1 MVREN
6 ALKYHQNNG
15 IGNGKIETIPKVSVK
30 TREELSLA
38 YTPGVA
44 VPCLEIA
51 DMEEKVFDYTIKG
64 NTVLVVS
71 DGSAVLGLGNIGCK
85 GSIPVMEGK
94 ALLFKIFGGVDAYP
108 IVLDS
113 QDTETIIRTVELISP
128 IAGGINLEDIS
139 APRCFEI
146 ETRLSKNLSIPVF
159 HDDQHGTAVVSLG
172 GLMNALKIVGK
183 NIDEVK
189 IVVNGSGA
197 AGIAVTRLMLFAGAK
212 NVILCDTKGA
222 IYDGRTNNMNSMKD
236 EIALATNPDKEKGL
250 LADVIRGAD
259 VFIGLSAKGALTY
272 DMVKTMGTKPVIFA
286 MANPDPEIM
295 PDEAKAAGAVIIATG
310 RSDFPNQVNNC
321 LGFPAIFRGLL
332 DVRAMSVTQNM
343 KKAAAEAIASRI
355 TANDLDKGK
364 IIPSVYDFEVFAYE
378 AEAVGQQAI
387 ADGVARLKPEKDA
400 IFYNM
405 LNILKEN
412 RRRFFGEAI

>member
-1 MVREN
+1 VREK
-6 ALKYHQNNG
+6 ALEYHRNNG

-30 TREELSLA
+30 SREELSLA

-51 DMEEKVFDYTIKG
+51 GNEEKVYDYTIKG

-71 DGSAVLGLGNIGCK
+71 DGSAVLGLGNIGCR

-94 ALLFKIFGGVDAYP
+94 ALLFRIFGGVDAYP

-146 ETRLSKNLSIPVF
+146 EDRLTENLNIPIF
-159 HDDQHGTAVVSLG
+159 HDDQHGTAVVSLA

-183 NIDEVK
+183 KIDEIKV
-189 IVVNGSGA
+189 VVNGSGA
-197 AGIAVTRLMLFAGAK
+197 AGIACTKLMLYAGAK

-222 IYDGRTNNMNSMKD
+222 IYTGRTQNMNSMKD
-236 EIALATNPDKEKGL
+236 EIARSTNPSNEKGL
-250 LADVIRGAD
+250 LGDVIKGAD
-259 VFIGLSAKGALTY
+259 VFLGLSAKGALTGE
-272 DMVKTMGTKPVIFA
+272 MVKTMAPKAIVFA
-286 MANPDPEIM
+286 MANPDPEIL
-295 PDEAKAAGAVIIATG
+295 PDGALASGAAVVATG

-332 DVRAMSVTQNM
+332 DVRAKRVTEEM
-343 KKAAAEAIASRI
+343 KRAAALAIAGRI
-355 TANDLDKGK
+355 TPNDLDQGV
-364 IIPSVYDFEVFAYE
+364 IIPSVYDFDVFAYE
-378 AEAVGQQAI
+378 AEAVGQQAVE
-387 ADGVARLKPEKDA
+387 DGVARINLEKGV
-400 IFYNM
+400 IFNNM
-405 LNILKEN
+405 MNILEEN
-412 RRRFFGEAI
+412 KRRFFGENV

>member
-1 MVREN
+1 MREH

-51 DMEEKVFDYTIKG
+51 DAEEKVFDYTIKG

-71 DGSAVLGLGNIGCK
+71 DGSAVLGLGNIGCR

-108 IVLDS
+108 IVLDT

-139 APRCFEI
+139 APRCFDI
-146 ETRLSKNLSIPVF
+146 ETRLSKNLSIPIF

-172 GLMNALKIVGK
+172 GLINALKIVGK

-197 AGIAVTRLMLFAGAK
+197 AGIAVTRLMLHGGAK

-222 IYDGRTNNMNSMKD
+222 IFEGRTNNMNPMKE
-236 EIALATNPDKEKGL
+236 EIARATNPDKEQGL
-250 LADVIRGAD
+250 LSDVVRGAD
-259 VFIGLSAKGALTY
+259 VFLGLSAKGALTSE
-272 DMVKTMGTKPVIFA
+272 MVKTMGTKPIIFA
-286 MANPDPEIM
+286 MANPDPEIL
-295 PDEAKAAGAVIIATG
+295 PDEAKAAGAAVVATG

-332 DVRAMSVTQNM
+332 DVRAMSVTENM
-343 KKAAAEAIASRI
+343 KQAAAEAIALRI
-355 TANDLDKGK
+355 TQNDLDKGK

-412 RRRFFGEAI
+412 RRRFFGETI